1 MDFTSRTSEC
11 KLNVRQFLCM
21 LCLSIGSLLSF
32 NELALAANVERVQGS
47 SIGCTVKLTGTI
59 VDGDAEKVGAVLG
72 EAYQLEGPVRFCF
85 DSPGGSYLEGLE
97 IAKVNHAPT
106 GVDEGDRCESACFL
120 AFMSGNK
127 DRMEDRVYLADRVMH
142 PRAKVG
148 FHAPSLNVDS
158 GSFSSD
164 ELNKAYQIALQTIA
178 ELLKLREEKNSIGIK
193 QDGFVF
199 RDSLLEEMLR
209 VSPQQM
215 KYIQTIGQAV
225 EYQIAVYPVVLPGS
239 VPDSVVDGG
248 YANTTENHPG
258 FANVCQAL
266 GGMSDKFYVD
276 GGGETPEI
284 TSLGKDGFIYKAG
297 FNVGESVTEC
307 TLVLNE
313 HPSPPKLQDY
323 GIWAQHTVSWSI
335 GSASVKDYWI
345 PQNDFEVG
353 AHMFYPPTTE
363 IAGMIYRPGY
373 RSINNKF
380 LARFN
385 TEVSASCAVRGSTVE
400 IVNVQNF
407 TNMRRQAGLN
417 GQVLAQVPLG
427 AQVSVI
433 NPGSFLRYDR
443 CAATCN
449 GTNQNAIKQCI
460 DNNDVWIEVQ
470 YNGRRG
476 FLSRKFLE

>member
-1 MDFTSRTSEC
+1 M
-11 KLNVRQFLCM
+11 
-21 LCLSIGSLLSF
+21 
-32 NELALAANVERVQGS
+32 RV
-47 SIGCTVKLTGTI
+47 
-59 VDGDAEKVGAVLG
+59 
-72 EAYQLEGPVRFCF
+72 CF

-97 IAKVNHAPT
+97 IAKVNYAST

-120 AFMSGNK
+120 AFMSGNT
-127 DRMEDRVYLADRVMH
+127 DRMEDRPSLADRVMH

-148 FHAPSLNVDS
+148 LHAPSLNVDS

-178 ELLKLREEKNSIGIK
+178 ELLKLREEKNNYALKGE
-193 QDGFVF
+193 FVF

-209 VSPQQM
+209 VPPQQM

-239 VPDSVVDGG
+239 VPGSVIGGG
-248 YANTTENHPG
+248 YANTTENYPG
-258 FANVCQAL
+258 FVNVCQAL

-284 TSLGKDGFIYKAG
+284 TSLGKDGFTYKAA
-297 FNVGESVTEC
+297 FNVGDSATEC
-307 TLVLNE
+307 ALYLGE
-313 HPSPPKLQDY
+313 HPSPQTLPDF
-323 GIWAQHTVSWSI
+323 WARHSASWSI
-335 GSASVKDYWI
+335 GSASVEDYWI
-345 PQNDFEVG
+345 PPNDFEVG

-363 IAGMIYRPGY
+363 IADMIYRPDY

-385 TEVSASCAVRGSTVE
+385 TEVLASCAVRGSTVE

-407 TNMRRQAGLN
+407 TNLRRQAGLN
-417 GQVLAQVPLG
+417 GQVIGQVPLG
-427 AQVSVI
+427 AAVSVV
-433 NPGSFLRYDR
+433 NPGNFLRTDR
-443 CAATCN
+443 CGATCN

-460 DNNDVWIEVQ
+460 DNNDVWIEVD